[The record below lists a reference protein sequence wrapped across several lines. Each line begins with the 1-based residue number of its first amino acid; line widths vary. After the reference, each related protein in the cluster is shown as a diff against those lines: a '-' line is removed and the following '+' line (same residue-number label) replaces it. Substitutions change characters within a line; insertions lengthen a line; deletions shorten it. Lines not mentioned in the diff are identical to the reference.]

1 MYMTMTETHVVCA
14 SDDVVF
20 VWCARAP
27 SNWTRTAR
35 VERPAREGGRE
46 CTVGT
51 RVGAA
56 LGRGGV
62 EAAPRLWSPGV
73 VFQRPNGEVLA
84 AACDEAPPPS
94 Y

>member
-1 MYMTMTETHVVCA
+1 MYSRDTGRG
-14 SDDVVF
+14 S
-20 VWCARAP
+20 
-27 SNWTRTAR
+27 S
-35 VERPAREGGRE
+35 RE
-46 CTVGT
+46 
-51 RVGAA
+51 
-56 LGRGGV
+56 GGV